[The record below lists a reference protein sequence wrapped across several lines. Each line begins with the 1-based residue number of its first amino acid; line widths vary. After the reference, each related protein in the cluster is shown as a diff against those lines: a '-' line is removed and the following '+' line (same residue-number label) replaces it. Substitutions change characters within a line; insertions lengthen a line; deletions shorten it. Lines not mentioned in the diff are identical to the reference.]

1 MLLFAVETKT
11 DFCLSMCKKVFF
23 FYPATAYTALEL

>member
-11 DFCLSMCKKVFF
+11 DFCLGKCKKIFF
-23 FYPATAYTALEL
+23 FNPATAYTALEL